1 MARTMTDEQEK
12 ALRWAKPQHV
22 AWAELDA
29 ERDAHEETKE
39 CVRRVRAFARHREW
53 CACLRPTAYENGGD
67 YSNNPPCNCGATE
80 GFEMFERL
88 FPEHDHGEETRRTL
102 AWRDATE
109 SLKARLALAEAVH
122 TAAANFLA
130 PQRMGCTLEELRA
143 GVVQMAHTQPDP
155 RAAAD
160 TLALIDALAA
170 WRAAK

>member
-1 MARTMTDEQEK
+1 MVRTKSLNQWPPASLPSHCRIDHGTIGYIHTEWPDEERCPVCRLQS
-12 ALRWAKPQHV
+12 
-22 AWAELDA
+22 ELDA
-29 ERDAHEETKE
+29 ERAAHAETVNRCGLAE
-39 CVRRVRAFARHREW
+39 LAVTQRDIE
-53 CACLRPTAYENGGD
+53 LTA
-67 YSNNPPCNCGATE
+67 
-80 GFEMFERL
+80 
-88 FPEHDHGEETRRTL
+88 
-102 AWRDATE
+102 
-109 SLKARLALAEAVH
+109 LKAKLALAEAVY